1 MQEKIIT
8 GRKYGMAVLLGYLAL
23 LAAAVLAIIFGAVR
37 GHVFFVVLGVL
48 YVSLGWIALCGLRI
62 LKPQE
67 ALVLTLF
74 GKYIGTLKGEGFYY
88 VNPFC
93 SAVNPAANTKLS
105 QSGDVDGA
113 KNGIVI
119 AAGQTSGSIE
129 VAGNKKISQD
139 HDAQQLPPED
149 QRLSR
154 QPRGD
159 RHCGHVARGGHGEGR
174 L

>member
-23 LAAAVLAIIFGAVR
+23 LAAAVLAIIYGAVR

-74 GKYIGTLKGEGFYY
+74 GKYIGTLEGRGLLLRES
-88 VNPFC
+88 V
-93 SAVNPAANTKLS
+93 LL
-105 QSGDVDGA
+105 GG
-113 KNGIVI
+113 
-119 AAGQTSGSIE
+119 
-129 VAGNKKISQD
+129 
-139 HDAQQLPPED
+139 
-149 QRLSR
+149 
-154 QPRGD
+154 QPRGEHKAQPE
-159 RHCGHVARGGHGEGR
+159 RRRGRRRER
-174 L
+174 QS

>member
-23 LAAAVLAIIFGAVR
+23 LAAAVLAIVYGAVR

-105 QSGDVDGA
+105 QSGDVDG
-113 KNGIVI
+113 
-119 AAGQTSGSIE
+119 GQERPS
-129 VAGNKKISQD
+129 
-139 HDAQQLPPED
+139 
-149 QRLSR
+149 
-154 QPRGD
+154 
-159 RHCGHVARGGHGEGR
+159 
-174 L
+174 